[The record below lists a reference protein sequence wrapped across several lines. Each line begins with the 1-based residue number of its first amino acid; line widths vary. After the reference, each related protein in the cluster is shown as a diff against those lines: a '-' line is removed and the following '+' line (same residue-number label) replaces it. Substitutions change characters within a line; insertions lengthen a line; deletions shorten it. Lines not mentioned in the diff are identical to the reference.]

1 MTSDHGLLAAQVD
14 QLFAEWDH
22 PDRPGAAL
30 AVIRN
35 GSIVYKRGY
44 GCANLEYDV
53 PITPSTVFHV
63 ASVSKQFTAFAIA
76 LLAQQGKLSLDD
88 DIRKYLPEMPDFG
101 QTIIIR
107 HLVHHTSGLRDQW
120 ELLVIAGWR
129 MDDVITK
136 EHILK
141 MARHQRE
148 LNFEPGQEHL
158 YCNTGYTLM
167 AEIVERVTG
176 QPFREYT
183 DENIFKPL
191 GMTSTHFHDDH
202 QEIVKNRAYSY
213 SADTVLDGSALAL
226 WQGQRVQ
233 GEKEGGF
240 KKSVLSYANVGA
252 TSLFTT
258 VKDLARWAQNFD
270 DQRVGGAA
278 VIEQMHQRGVLNDGK
293 EIDYAFG
300 LVIGDHKGLKTVS
313 HSGGDAGYRSHLVRF
328 PDQQFAVAILSNL
341 GAFNPQRLA
350 LQVADVYLADHLA
363 PEAAKETEAEADLAT
378 YDAYI
383 GNYMFPLG
391 ILSIAKEDGRL
402 VAELA
407 DLPKLELLPESED
420 RFSVPDFG
428 MTVSFQRDEAGE
440 VTQLTVHQGGQDT
453 PAKKIE
459 PLTLTPEQLAEF
471 EGEYYSDELGT
482 TYTLVVEDGQL
493 VAQHRRHDDV
503 SLIPAFVDQ
512 FSGEKPR
519 LAKVHFVRDKDK
531 IVGFRLSSGRVRN
544 LRFDKQVHQA

>member
-1 MTSDHGLLAAQVD
+1 VSLSD
-14 QLFAEWDH
+14 
-22 PDRPGAAL
+22 
-30 AVIRN
+30 
-35 GSIVYKRGY
+35 
-44 GCANLEYDV
+44 
-53 PITPSTVFHV
+53 TT
-63 ASVSKQFTAFAIA
+63 
-76 LLAQQGKLSLDD
+76 
-88 DIRKYLPEMPDFG
+88 
-101 QTIIIR
+101 
-107 HLVHHTSGLRDQW
+107 
-120 ELLVIAGWR
+120 
-129 MDDVITK
+129 
-136 EHILK
+136 
-141 MARHQRE
+141 
-148 LNFEPGQEHL
+148 
-158 YCNTGYTLM
+158 
-167 AEIVERVTG
+167 
-176 QPFREYT
+176 
-183 DENIFKPL
+183 
-191 GMTSTHFHDDH
+191 
-202 QEIVKNRAYSY
+202 
-213 SADTVLDGSALAL
+213 
-226 WQGQRVQ
+226 RVQ
-233 GEKEGGF
+233 GEKDGGF

-270 DQRVGGAA
+270 DRRVGGHA
-278 VIEQMHQRGVLNDGK
+278 VIEQVHQQGVLNDGK

-363 PEAAKETEAEADLAT
+363 PEAAKETEAEADLAA

-391 ILSIAKEDGRL
+391 ILNIAKEDGRL

-459 PLTLTPEQLAEF
+459 PLTLTLEQLAKF

-482 TYTLVVEDGQL
+482 TYTLVVEDGRL

-503 SLIPAFVDQ
+503 SLIPALVDQ

-519 LAKVHFVRDKDK
+519 LAKVHFMRDKTK

-544 LRFDKQVHQA
+544 LCFDKQVHQA